1 MRSSTPRARTAAR
14 AMGGAASPGARP
26 ARRGAPLGLVPDGQP
41 AWIRSPWN
49 PLVTSASPRLFEA
62 VLAIGLV
69 MEAFSAPGLPIP
81 FAEFSAIL
89 LLLLA
94 SFRLPRRDLSQ
105 YGVLALLALALVAYL
120 VAVTVHNDLDPT
132 RRATR
137 ITLLILLIYAIA
149 SERIDIKS
157 VLYGMTAGALINVP
171 LFYAGLTPDAYGGY
185 LTGFLGDKNVS
196 GLFYA
201 LLPVLLV
208 ATMQRMGPKLLVLG
222 AGFALTFLTGSR
234 TSMAALLCAVVW
246 ILVSP
251 YLGWALR
258 LALGVVLGWFVSWA
272 EVNLADLGIFGD
284 RTGTD
289 WFRGQIQEASAEKVA
304 DTSFFGQGLSTAFV
318 ELDNVSMF
326 FHNSYLGL
334 LVEGGWPFLIVV
346 VGAYL
351 WLCLRPFARS
361 HRSPSRVAVEAA
373 TLIILVA
380 SLQLGEVFI
389 TIFSAIVLGCGLL
402 LSAQED
408 EEHHGASAKD
418 RARRRR
424 LADITEQARRAERA
438 GL

>member
-1 MRSSTPRARTAAR
+1 MRSSTPRDRTAAR
-14 AMGGAASPGARP
+14 AVGALVPPEAQP
-26 ARRGAPLGLVPDGQP
+26 ARHHASLGLVPDGQA
-41 AWIRSPWN
+41 AWTRSPWN

-69 MEAFSAPGLPIP
+69 MEAFTAPGLPIP

-89 LLLLA
+89 LILLA
-94 SFRLPRRDLSQ
+94 SFRQPRRDLSH
-105 YGVLALLALALVAYL
+105 YGVLALVALALVAYL

-149 SERIDIKS
+149 SERIDIKG

-171 LFYAGLTPDAYGGY
+171 LFYAGLAPDTYGGY

-234 TSMAALLCAVVW
+234 TSMAALLCAVAW

-251 YLGWALR
+251 YLGRVLRIAL
-258 LALGVVLGWFVSWA
+258 AVVMGWFVSWA
-272 EVNLADLGIFGD
+272 EENLADLGIFGD

-289 WFRGQIQEASAEKVA
+289 WFRAQIQEASAEKVA

-318 ELDNVSMF
+318 DLDGVTMF

-334 LVEGGWPFLIVV
+334 LVEGGWPFLVVV

-351 WLCLRPFARS
+351 WWCLRPFART
-361 HRSPSRVAVEAA
+361 HRSPSRVAVEGAA
-373 TLIILVA
+373 LIVLVT

-389 TIFSAIVLGCGLL
+389 TIFGAVVLGCGLL

-408 EEHHGASAKD
+408 DETHGASAGERAHRRKLD
-418 RARRRR
+418 RIVARS
-424 LADITEQARRAERA
+424 RRAGR
-438 GL
+438 

>member
-1 MRSSTPRARTAAR
+1 MRSSTLRDRTAAR
-14 AMGGAASPGARP
+14 AVGAVVPPAARP
-26 ARRGAPLGLVPDGQP
+26 ARRRTSIGLVEDGQA
-41 AWIRSPWN
+41 AWTRSPWN

-69 MEAFSAPGLPIP
+69 MDAFTAPGLPIP

-94 SFRLPRRDLSQ
+94 SFRRPRRDLSR
-105 YGVLALLALALVAYL
+105 YGMLALVALALVAYL

-132 RRATR
+132 RRAVR

-149 SERIDIKS
+149 SERIDIKG

-171 LFYAGLTPDAYGGY
+171 LFYAGLAPDAYGGY

-208 ATMQRMGPKLLVLG
+208 ATLQRTGPKLLVLG
-222 AGFALTFLTGSR
+222 AGSALTFLTGSR
-234 TSMAALLCAVVW
+234 TSMAALLCAVAW

-251 YLGWALR
+251 YLGRVLRIAL
-258 LALGVVLGWFVSWA
+258 AAVLGWFVSWA
-272 EVNLADLGIFGD
+272 EENLADLGIFGD

-289 WFRGQIQEASAEKVA
+289 WFRARIQEASVEKVA

-318 ELDNVSMF
+318 ELDGVTMF

-351 WLCLRPFARS
+351 WLCLRPFART

-373 TLIILVA
+373 TLIILVT

-389 TIFSAIVLGCGLL
+389 TIFGAIVLGCGLL

-408 EEHHGASAKD
+408 DESHGASAGERAHRRKRD
-418 RARRRR
+418 RIVERS
-424 LADITEQARRAERA
+424 RRAGR
-438 GL
+438 

>member
-1 MRSSTPRARTAAR
+1 MRSSTPRDRTAAR
-14 AMGGAASPGARP
+14 AVGAIVPPEARP
-26 ARRGAPLGLVPDGQP
+26 ARRHASLGIVEDGQA
-41 AWIRSPWN
+41 AWTRSPWN

-69 MEAFSAPGLPIP
+69 VEVFSAPGLPIP

-94 SFRLPRRDLSQ
+94 SFREPRRDLSQ
-105 YGVLALLALALVAYL
+105 YGVLALGALALVGYL

-149 SERIDIKS
+149 SERIDIKGI
-157 VLYGMTAGALINVP
+157 LYGMTAGALINVP
-171 LFYAGLTPDAYGGY
+171 LFYAGLAPDTYGGY

-208 ATMQRMGPKLLVLG
+208 ATMRRMGPKLLVLG

-289 WFRGQIQEASAEKVA
+289 WFREQIQEASAEKVA

-351 WLCLRPFARS
+351 WLCLRPFART

-389 TIFSAIVLGCGLL
+389 TIFGAIVLGCGLL

-408 EEHHGASAKD
+408 EEDHGAPAKD
-418 RARRRR
+418 RARRRKLDR
-424 LADITEQARRAERA
+424 IMERSRRVGR
-438 GL
+438 